1 MSRHYIPN
9 DSCTDASVCRV
20 YSVEPQAHH
29 GDIDLLFQLDGQTN
43 LEQYLVA
50 NEPFASVSGV
60 ETYSYC
66 DVASLSAIALV
77 LQRRAVAKLSAHED
91 FPARSECMCLDEHH
105 PMFLQMFPVFLV
117 LMRLFLI
124 LNLLKFLIWLW
135 LKTLLLI
142 CLWLGLC

>member
-29 GDIDLLFQLDGQTN
+29 GDIDL
-43 LEQYLVA
+43 VA
-50 NEPFASVSGV
+50 NELFASVSGV

-117 LMRLFLI
+117 LM
-124 LNLLKFLIWLW
+124 
-135 LKTLLLI
+135 
-142 CLWLGLC
+142 